1 MGQFSGFV
9 LRAKDEE
16 QLRLAEKSLA
26 EDGARSMHISA
37 GLLLITGVIKADADG
52 MAKLSLLGIGC
63 DFAMLSAHGDGGRDD
78 ALSTDEHFI
87 GFDV

>member
-16 QLRLAEKSLA
+16 QLRLAEKSLV
-26 EDGARSMHISA
+26 EYGARSVHTDT

-63 DFAMLSAHGDGGRDD
+63 DFAMLSSHGDGGRDD

>member
-9 LRAKDEE
+9 LRAKDDE

-26 EDGARSMHISA
+26 EDGARSMHIST

-52 MAKLSLLGIGC
+52 MAKLALLGIGC
-63 DFAMLSAHGDGGRDD
+63 DFAMLSAQVDGGRDD
-78 ALSTDEHFI
+78 AMVTDEHYV